1 MPSREAFKNL
11 QKAGM
16 DLDSDEGAPF
26 NRYDSLAGTTDLAS
40 LFEVLSAVKDSTGRT
55 AVFTPESVVA
65 NPDFDRIR
73 ESGFSSYAY
82 EPFTETFKRYPG
94 CEQSFEFWKEGI
106 EKRLFVPQFH
116 GREHLNVPVWM
127 RALKQGLS
135 QPLCAFENKLWG
147 ITTAADP
154 RIGLEFQAAF
164 DFLDPND
171 LPSHREA
178 LGTGLSL
185 FEKLFAYR
193 ASYFVPPNGRYSTA
207 LEPKCAEEGIRYLS
221 VSKIDSEPMGD
232 GNEKR
237 RIRLLGMKSKAGL
250 TYLTRNCFFEPSL
263 PGGDWVDRCLY
274 EISNAFRWNKPA
286 LISSH
291 RVNYI
296 GTLYP
301 ENRSN
306 GLKQLGSL
314 LHRIMNKWPDAA
326 FVTSSELGE
335 IIHHG

>member
-1 MPSREAFKNL
+1 
-11 QKAGM
+11 
-16 DLDSDEGAPF
+16 
-26 NRYDSLAGTTDLAS
+26 
-40 LFEVLSAVKDSTGRT
+40 
-55 AVFTPESVVA
+55 
-65 NPDFDRIR
+65 
-73 ESGFSSYAY
+73 
-82 EPFTETFKRYPG
+82 
-94 CEQSFEFWKEGI
+94 
-106 EKRLFVPQFH
+106 
-116 GREHLNVPVWM
+116 
-127 RALKQGLS
+127 
-135 QPLCAFENKLWG
+135 
-147 ITTAADP
+147 
-154 RIGLEFQAAF
+154 
-164 DFLDPND
+164 
-171 LPSHREA
+171 
-178 LGTGLSL
+178 
-185 FEKLFAYR
+185 
-193 ASYFVPPNGRYSTA
+193 
-207 LEPKCAEEGIRYLS
+207 
-221 VSKIDSEPMGD
+221 MGD